1 MNPVGRTVHHDRA
14 GPYDSAEGWL
24 ACRLSSPYTAPSSL
38 REMIPGNHRERIPG
52 RKGTTKMIRSNRSI
66 RRFCTL
72 LVAMFAFAAVV
83 PAVASAQSINPT
95 DEEYRQGVLGVAAS
109 GGPGDPAAESGTIS
123 ELPFTGLDVAAI
135 AAIGAGLVGAG
146 FVVRRAARTADDP
159 RLS

>member
-1 MNPVGRTVHHDRA
+1 
-14 GPYDSAEGWL
+14 
-24 ACRLSSPYTAPSSL
+24 
-38 REMIPGNHRERIPG
+38 
-52 RKGTTKMIRSNRSI
+52 MIRSNRSV

-72 LVAMFAFAAVV
+72 LVAMFAFAIVA
-83 PAVASAQSINPT
+83 PAGALAQSISPT

-109 GGPGDPAAESGTIS
+109 GGPGDPNGETAGGGTIG

-146 FVVRRAARTADDP
+146 FVVRRASKSADS